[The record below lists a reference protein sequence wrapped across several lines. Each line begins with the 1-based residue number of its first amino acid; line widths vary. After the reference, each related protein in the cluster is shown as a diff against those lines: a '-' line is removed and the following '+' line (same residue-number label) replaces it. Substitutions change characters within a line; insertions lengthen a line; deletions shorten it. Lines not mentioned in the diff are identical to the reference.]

1 MGTKTATA
9 SSTLMSSS
17 EDSLAS
23 TQPLDPPSSTSMTLM
38 EMVDLKTRKTTPC
51 TSDLTT
57 SGTSSPPTRTE
68 TASTQFLIPMLDQNV
83 DTLSK
88 AEMTEQAVLQSV
100 PFFEPQ
106 VRSEL

>member
-17 EDSLAS
+17 EDSLAF

-68 TASTQFLIPMLDQNV
+68 TASTQFLIPMLDQTWTRTS
-83 DTLSK
+83 TLFQKLRWPSK
-88 AEMTEQAVLQSV
+88 PSSS
-100 PFFEPQ
+100 
-106 VRSEL
+106 RSLSLNHK